1 MRKWIHGYKQD
12 VAIEYGLSHDELLI
26 LRHFEEFANSQKMD
40 SFFDGKYIYYWVN
53 YEKFLKDLPIID
65 VKKERLGEIMVH
77 NLSEKPED
85 LDQRMEVYSEKTKAK
100 IMKRK
105 YIGVLKSNVVRNT
118 LVGTRTYFAFT
129 PKFYT
134 LKPDITDNDTEM
146 MQKTSDENQI
156 NKDLIQESNDSVK
169 IPNHVVNISNQD
181 SVKIPSD
188 SVKIPNGFGKNTS
201 DRFGKNT
208 EPKIDK
214 YRLLEIDNNI
224 YSRVID
230 RLNNLANK
238 KYKSTTNKTKSLID
252 ARLNEGFTEEDFY
265 KVIAIKVKAWKDTDM
280 DRFLRPETLFG
291 TKFEGYLNES
301 EAANN
306 QNKNNTQ
313 GQTNTSNVKNTSKPV
328 VTQFHGSFNEHF
340 RNYSEDELEAK
351 LLRAQNKKRGIAN
364 GYRG

>member
-12 VAIEYGLSHDELLI
+12 VAIQYGLSHDELLI
-26 LRHFEEFANSQKMD
+26 LRHFEEFANSHKMD
-40 SFFDGKYIYYWVN
+40 SFFDGSDIYYWVN
-53 YEKFLKDLPIID
+53 YDKFLKDLPIID

-85 LDQRMEVYSEKTKAK
+85 LEQRMEIYSEKTKAK

-118 LVGTRTYFAFT
+118 VVGTRTYFAFT

-146 MQKTSDENQI
+146 IQNSLNENQL
-156 NKDLIQESNDSVK
+156 NQGSEQVSNDSVK
-169 IPNHVVNISNQD
+169 IPNQPVNIPNQD

-188 SVKIPNGFGKNTS
+188 SVKIPDGFGKNTD

-208 EPKIDK
+208 GPKIDK
-214 YRLLEIDNNI
+214 YRYIIDRNI
-224 YSRVID
+224 YSRVIE
-230 RLNNLANK
+230 RLNKLANK
-238 KYKSTTNKTKSLID
+238 KYKPTTNKTKSLID
-252 ARLNEGFTEEDFY
+252 ARLNEGFTEDDFY
-265 KVIAIKVKAWKDTDM
+265 KVISIKVKAWKDTDM

-291 TKFEGYLNES
+291 PKFEGYLNES
-301 EAANN
+301 ETK
-306 QNKNNTQ
+306 KNNDQ
-313 GQTNTSNVKNTSKPV
+313 RQANTSNNIKNISKPV

-340 RNYSEDELEAK
+340 RNYTEDELEAK
-351 LLRAQNKKRGIAN
+351 LLRIQSKKRG
-364 GYRG
+364 